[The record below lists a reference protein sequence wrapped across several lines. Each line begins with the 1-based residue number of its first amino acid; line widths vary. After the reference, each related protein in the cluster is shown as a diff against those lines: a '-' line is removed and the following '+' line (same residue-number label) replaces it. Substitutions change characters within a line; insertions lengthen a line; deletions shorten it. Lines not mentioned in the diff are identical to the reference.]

1 MLACTF
7 GHAVG
12 DGYANFVPPLWFT
25 VQTLFKLADRDI
37 GLISLLLSTTTNFG
51 QPVFGYLV
59 DRFRLKNTIPLALL
73 VATVF
78 VSAAGFAPQLWMFV
92 ACMMISGVG
101 IAFFHPRG
109 GSLAAEASGSRRA
122 FGMGIFGAGGAI
134 GYAVASL
141 GSPLLH
147 DAGLKLGMGPLQ
159 GFVLALP
166 LGLAAVWLLWKYNP
180 GRERAGCAIQ
190 PNTRPLQPE
199 GEAGFEGE
207 AACKVP
213 VEQAFILRRDLLPHW
228 RPLLPLFLVMVLR
241 SATVTSFTT
250 FIQVLQGKLGHS
262 TLFQGAVLFVFVG
275 GGAVGGIVGSRLSE
289 GYGRRFITIIT
300 LLMSLPLLYFSLS
313 SSPLLTFL
321 LLFLAGATLRGA
333 ESVNIA
339 QTQDLLPQGMSVAS
353 AIAMGLTW
361 GFAGLFPPAVGLLS
375 DATGNLKLALACT
388 IVLPVIAAG
397 IAVVLPRGT
406 EAGGRG

>member
-1 MLACTF
+1 M
-7 GHAVG
+7 
-12 DGYANFVPPLWFT
+12 PPLWFT

-37 GLISLLLSTTTNFG
+37 GLISLLLSTSTNFG

-73 VATVF
+73 VATLF
-78 VSAAGFAPQLWMFV
+78 VSVAGFAPSLWLFV
-92 ACMMISGVG
+92 ACMMVSGVG

-109 GSLAAEASGSRRA
+109 GSLAAEVSGGRRA

-166 LGLAAVWLLWKYNP
+166 LGLTAVWLLWKFNP
-180 GRERAGCAIQ
+180 GKGLECAVVQPIEPAAKEAERAVEAE
-190 PNTRPLQPE
+190 TR
-199 GEAGFEGE
+199 FS
-207 AACKVP
+207 
-213 VEQAFILRRDLLPHW
+213 LRRDLLPHW

-289 GYGRRFITIIT
+289 QYGRRFITIIT
-300 LLMSLPLLYFSLS
+300 LLVSLPLLYYSLS
-313 SSPLLTFL
+313 SPPLLTFL

-339 QTQDLLPQGMSVAS
+339 QTQDLLPKGMSLAS
-353 AIAMGLTW
+353 AIAMGMTW
-361 GFAGLFPPAVGLLS
+361 GFAGLFPPAVGMLS
-375 DATGNLKLALACT
+375 DATGSLKLALACT
-388 IVLPVIAAG
+388 IALPVIAAG
-397 IAVVLPRGT
+397 IAVVLPRGAE
-406 EAGGRG
+406 EARVGR

>member
-1 MLACTF
+1 
-7 GHAVG
+7 
-12 DGYANFVPPLWFT
+12 
-25 VQTLFKLADRDI
+25 
-37 GLISLLLSTTTNFG
+37 
-51 QPVFGYLV
+51 
-59 DRFRLKNTIPLALL
+59 
-73 VATVF
+73 
-78 VSAAGFAPQLWMFV
+78 
-92 ACMMISGVG
+92 
-101 IAFFHPRG
+101 
-109 GSLAAEASGSRRA
+109 
-122 FGMGIFGAGGAI
+122 GAGGAI

-190 PNTRPLQPE
+190 PDMRSLQLE
-199 GEAGFEGE
+199 EEAGCEGE

-213 VEQAFILRRDLLPHW
+213 AEQAFSLRRDLLPRW

-275 GGAVGGIVGSRLSE
+275 GGAIGGIVGSRLSE

-313 SSPLLTFL
+313 SPPLLTFL

-397 IAVVLPRGT
+397 VAVVLPRGT